1 MTIGNDELLLQ
12 VAEAIAEGRA
22 VDWNEL
28 ASRVDDATLQR
39 LREISALA
47 GQFGAAK
54 GALESRFD
62 AQSKVPQTWA
72 HLQLI
77 EEIGRGSSGV
87 VYRAWDPMLQRAV
100 ALKLCN
106 PDRDDGDGLLREAQ
120 LMARVDHAGVLKIH
134 GAALHDGQV
143 GFWSDLVDGDSISSR
158 LEREGRLPMHEVVTL
173 GLELCSALA
182 AIHAHDLVHGDVK
195 AQNVVRRSDGRHI
208 LVDFGSSTPI
218 RERAQVSGTPLYLA
232 PDLLMGGPAGPEHD
246 LYSLGVLL
254 FRMLSGKFPVE
265 ASSLVEL
272 ADCHR
277 RGVRRYLIDLA
288 PDVSREISAVIERA
302 IRADPATRFRTA
314 GEFAAALRSSLQT
327 TQPLPVAAGPAQAS
341 AAPVPAS
348 SARPWRKLRPWA
360 AAACLLIAVAAIAWQ
375 WPQRESPAAGFQ
387 ARLVRAVGGVEYPLL
402 DGDRVAAGDSL
413 SLDIEL
419 TRPGHVYVFNED
431 AAGAVFQLFPLAM
444 AEQVNP
450 LPARQ
455 RLRLPGR
462 IAGRDVDWLITSPGA
477 RERFYVLVSPQE
489 IGELALAATGFA
501 QAELGRPVDRSALM
515 AATRR
520 VRGAGGLA
528 ERQDSGAQF
537 DWKVGD
543 WLAQLQSQHRGASLQ
558 KFELE
563 NPQ

>member
-1 MTIGNDELLLQ
+1 MTIGNDELLMQ
-12 VAEAIAEGRA
+12 VAEAIAEGRE
-22 VDWNEL
+22 VDWDDL
-28 ASRVDDATLQR
+28 ALRVDDATLQR

-47 GQFGAAK
+47 GQFDAAK

-62 AQSKVPQTWA
+62 AQSKAPQTWA
-72 HLQLI
+72 HLQLV

-87 VYRAWDPMLQRAV
+87 VYRAWDSLLQRAV

-158 LEREGRLPMHEVVTL
+158 LERDGRLPMHEVVAL

-182 AIHAHDLVHGDVK
+182 AIHAHGLVHGDVK
-195 AQNVVRRSDGRHI
+195 AQNVVRRSDGRHV

-232 PDLLMGGPAGPEHD
+232 PELLMGGPAGPEHD

-254 FRMLSGKFPVE
+254 FRMLSRKFPVE
-265 ASSLVEL
+265 ATSLVEL

-277 RGVRRYLIDLA
+277 RSARHYLIDLV
-288 PDVSREISAVIERA
+288 PDVSRDLAAVIERA
-302 IRADPATRFRTA
+302 VHADPGARFRSA
-314 GEFAAALRSSLQT
+314 GEFAAALRSSLQG
-327 TQPLPVAAGPAQAS
+327 TQQQPSAHPSPAAMPI
-341 AAPVPAS
+341 PAS
-348 SARPWRKLRPWA
+348 GRDWRSRWRWA
-360 AAACLLIAVAAIAWQ
+360 AAAGLLLAVVAMAWW
-375 WPQRESPAAGFQ
+375 WPQHSAPSLAFQ
-387 ARLVRAVGGVEYPLL
+387 ARLLRAVGGLEYPLQ

-419 TRPGHVYVFNED
+419 SRPAHVYVFNED

-444 AEQVNP
+444 AEQINP

-462 IAGRDVDWLITSPGA
+462 IGGRAVDWLITSPGA

-489 IGELALAATGFA
+489 ISELALASTGFA

-520 VRGAGGLA
+520 VRGAGGLV
-528 ERQDSGAQF
+528 ERQNDGAQF

-543 WLAQLQSQHRGASLQ
+543 WLSQLQSQHAGASLQ
-558 KFELE
+558 RFELE